1 MPWWSWVLIWIG
13 LVLGLLG
20 MLAFFGWSLF
30 RKTMAA
36 GREAAA
42 LLEKAEILSERSG
55 DMRYTEFHSAIFED
69 PDHLRAEREQA
80 AYDRAVA
87 RQARRDQRIRR
98 AKILVK
104 ADPLRYSNL
113 GKRT

>member
-1 MPWWSWVLIWIG
+1 MPWWSWVVIWAG

-20 MLAFFGWSLF
+20 MLASFGWSLF
-30 RKTMAA
+30 RKALAA

-42 LLEKAEILSERSG
+42 LLEKTQILSERSA
-55 DMRYTEFHSAIFED
+55 DMRYAEFHSAIFED
-69 PDHLRAEREQA
+69 PAQLRAEREQA
-80 AYDRAVA
+80 AFDRRIA
-87 RQARRDQRIRR
+87 RQARRDQRVQR

-104 ADPLRYSNL
+104 ADPFRYSNL